1 MRIFLVILIVI
12 SLSMPLLGSQRP
24 WLLSEGQATESQRLF
39 LLRVVSIDQ
48 STHQMLLTPAQFM
61 ENETPPKEAKGQ
73 PFYIC
78 TPSTL
83 PLSLEPGDLIRMWGT
98 LGKRPSQP
106 LPPTLLKGAGNGTLP
121 VNFSPGTVLEIHG
134 NIAASSPGSRL
145 DPTGVR
151 RRLLKKRS
159 PFSPRPPRGGSG
171 RP

>member
-1 MRIFLVILIVI
+1 
-12 SLSMPLLGSQRP
+12 MPLLGSQRP

-61 ENETPPKEAKGQ
+61 ENETSPKAKDAKGR
-73 PFYIC
+73 PFYIY

-83 PLSLEPGDLIRMWGT
+83 PPSLEPGDLIRMWGS
-98 LGKRPSQP
+98 LGKM
-106 LPPTLLKGAGNGTLP
+106 PPQTIPPMLLKGAGNRTLP
-121 VNFSPGTVLEIHG
+121 VYFPPGTVLKING
-134 NIAASSPGSRL
+134 KIAASSPGSRM

-159 PFSPRPPRGGSG
+159 PFSSRRLGSGSG